1 MEKSYSRPKL
11 PGSARMR
18 RRGLA
23 RMLLAV
29 AVLVAVPIV
38 LLSLF
43 SQEAKIRFNGVV
55 ESGAENVGP
64 VEASRIIAIEV
75 KQGQRVKKG
84 DVLVRFD
91 PTERLRDDSVNAV
104 KIKEYEQN
112 LAKRRETLS
121 DSERKCRQL
130 VREAE
135 VHLEE
140 CRMAR
145 VRDQSELD
153 GYEAEIKRLKPLVEK
168 KLVSEL
174 ELLTLRPKAAALA
187 KIVSQYEPLEAALVR
202 RFKAAE
208 EDLASVIAEK
218 AAAEKDI
225 NVAADAVRDAN
236 LRSDELKDADPSVLR
251 ALQDG
256 IVTMVF
262 RHAGDIVA
270 AGEPVLRISA
280 ETDGA
285 YVTGMLPASML
296 DAVHTGDTLY
306 ITRFTVVASGQTP
319 APVAGVVEAID
330 SEVLDLFDPINPAP
344 RVPVRGRKMRIR
356 VTGDSTAFVPG
367 EAVLLTDTA
376 PGAFGD
382 FLSFGSKG
390 EEK

>member
-1 MEKSYSRPKL
+1 METSYTRPKL

-18 RRGLA
+18 RRGLV

-29 AVLVAVPIV
+29 VVLVAVPIV

-130 VREAE
+130 VREAD
-135 VHLEE
+135 VRLEE

-174 ELLTLRPKAAALA
+174 ELLSLRPKAAALA
-187 KIVSQYEPLEAALVR
+187 KIVSQYEPLEAALQR
-202 RFKAAE
+202 RLKAAE

-225 NVAADAVRDAN
+225 SVAADAVRDAN

-262 RHAGDIVA
+262 RRAGDIVA
-270 AGEPVLRISA
+270 AGEPVLRISS

-296 DAVHTGDTLY
+296 DAVHAGDTLY
-306 ITRFTVVASGQTP
+306 ITRFTIVASGQTP

-356 VTGDSTAFVPG
+356 VTGDPTAFVPG

-390 EEK
+390 ESK

>member
-1 MEKSYSRPKL
+1 MEKSYTRPKL
-11 PGSARMR
+11 PGSPLMR
-18 RRGLA
+18 RRGLV

-29 AVLVAVPIV
+29 AVLVAVPVV
-38 LLSLF
+38 LLSLS

-130 VREAE
+130 VREAD
-135 VHLEE
+135 VRLEE

-153 GYEAEIKRLKPLVEK
+153 GYEAEIARLKPLVEK

-174 ELLTLRPKAAALA
+174 ELLSVRPKAAALT
-187 KIVSQYEPLEAALVR
+187 KIVSQYEPLEAALLR

-225 NVAADAVRDAN
+225 AVAADAVRDAN

-256 IVTMVF
+256 VVTMVF
-262 RHAGDIVA
+262 RRAGDIVA
-270 AGEPVLRISA
+270 PGEPVLRISA

-296 DAVHTGDTLY
+296 DAVHVGDTLY
-306 ITRFTVVASGQTP
+306 ITRFTIVASGQTP
-319 APVAGVVEAID
+319 VPVAGQVEAID

-356 VTGDSTAFVPG
+356 VTGDAGAFVPG

-376 PGAFGD
+376 PGMFGNW
-382 FLSFGSKG
+382 LSSGAK
-390 EEK
+390 EEAK

>member
-1 MEKSYSRPKL
+1 MESSYARPKL

-18 RRGLA
+18 RRGLV
-23 RMLLAV
+23 RMLLAL
-29 AVLVAVPIV
+29 AVLVAVPLV

-43 SQEAKIRFNGVV
+43 SQEAKVRFNGVV

-130 VREAE
+130 IREAD
-135 VHLEE
+135 VRLEE

-145 VRDQSELD
+145 VRDQAELD
-153 GYEAEIKRLKPLVEK
+153 GYEAEIARLKPLVEK

-174 ELLTLRPKAAALA
+174 ELLSVRPKAAALA
-187 KIVSQYEPLEAALVR
+187 KIVSQYEPLEAALQR
-202 RFKAAE
+202 RLKAAE
-208 EDLASVIAEK
+208 EDLVSVVAEK

-225 NVAADAVRDAN
+225 AVAAVAVSDAS
-236 LRSDELKDADPSVLR
+236 LRSDELMDADPSVLR

-256 IVTMVF
+256 VVTMVF
-262 RHAGDIVA
+262 RRAGDIIA
-270 AGEPVLRISA
+270 AGEPVLRISS

-285 YVTGMLPASML
+285 YVTGMLPAAML
-296 DAVHTGDTLY
+296 DAVHAGDTLY
-306 ITRFTVVASGQTP
+306 ITRFTIVASGQTP
-319 APVAGVVEAID
+319 VPVAGVVEAID

-356 VTGDSTAFVPG
+356 VTGDPSAFVPG

-376 PGAFGD
+376 PGVFGG
-382 FLSFGSKG
+382 FFSSSSK
-390 EEK
+390 EEPK